1 MDELFATYVIDY
13 YVSELIGGNPT
24 VQVESFRIY
33 LYDERHI
40 RTSKEAFHILRYYC
54 QEMGCMPPE
63 IEHIRRLYIMTTQKE
78 FIGYVL
84 LTSDNG
90 DKDNALEVSAYIV
103 PERRNKGYLR
113 RFIQAISHD
122 VTLHNVKLVAY
133 IHLKNRIAVSA
144 VERVRRTD
152 ASVEIQV
159 VCQSRL

>member
-13 YVSELIGGNPT
+13 YVSELIGCNPT
-24 VQVESFRIY
+24 VQLESFRIY

-40 RTSKEAFHILRYYC
+40 RTSKEAHHILQYYC

-63 IEHIRRLYIMTTQKE
+63 IEHIRRLYFMTTQKE

-84 LTSDNG
+84 LTSERDN
-90 DKDNALEVSAYIV
+90 DNAVEVSAYIV
-103 PERRNKGYLR
+103 PERRNKGYMR
-113 RFIQAISHD
+113 RFIQAMSHD
-122 VTLHNVKLVAY
+122 VTLHNMKLVAY